1 MKKDFNGYKALILA
15 AGLSSRMKSFKPLL
29 PLGDKTII
37 EQTISRFLQ
46 AGLQKSDILVV
57 IGRKA
62 EELAPVL
69 KKLGVSYVI
78 NDRYE
83 TSDMF
88 YSIQLGLKGLSE
100 PLEGV
105 LLSPGDIPLIKAGTI
120 TSLLEER
127 KRSCFNIIIPSFNN
141 RRGHPIL
148 LGKEIISAVASYNGK
163 DGMHGFLEEQKNY
176 IHYINVQDEYMLMDL
191 DKPEDY
197 ERALKIYSEVKE
209 RGGELNEGN

>member
-15 AGLSSRMKSFKPLL
+15 AGLSTRMKSFKPLL

-46 AGLQKSDILVV
+46 AGLEKSDILVV

-69 KKLGVSYVI
+69 SKHGVSYVI

-88 YSIQLGLKGLSE
+88 YSIQLGLKELSE

-127 KRSCFNIIIPSFNN
+127 KRSYFNIIIPSFNN

-163 DGMHGFLEEQKNY
+163 DGMHGFLKEQKNY